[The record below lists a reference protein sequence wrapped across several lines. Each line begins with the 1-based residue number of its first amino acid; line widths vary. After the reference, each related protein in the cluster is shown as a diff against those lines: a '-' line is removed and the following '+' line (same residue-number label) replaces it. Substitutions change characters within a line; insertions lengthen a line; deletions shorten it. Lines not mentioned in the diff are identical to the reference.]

1 MDAHRIACDAC
12 RMRLRLRRPRREP
25 SDRLEDLCCEE
36 QRLLEDW
43 SEGLDP
49 MREGAAEA
57 RLEQACERLDQ
68 RRSKPPR
75 SPL

>member
-1 MDAHRIACDAC
+1 MSVAWDAVP
-12 RMRLRLRRPRREP
+12 MRLRRRRPERSEERPEA
-25 SDRLEDLCCEE
+25 LEELCCEE
-36 QRLLEDW
+36 QRLLEAW
-43 SEGLDP
+43 SDGLDP
-49 MREGAAEA
+49 MREGTCEA

>member
-1 MDAHRIACDAC
+1 M
-12 RMRLRLRRPRREP
+12 LGRRRREDDDQP
-25 SDRLEDLCCEE
+25 TRLQDLCCEE
-36 QRLLEDW
+36 ERMLDGW
-43 SEGLDP
+43 ADEGLDP
-49 MREGAAEA
+49 MRAAATEA